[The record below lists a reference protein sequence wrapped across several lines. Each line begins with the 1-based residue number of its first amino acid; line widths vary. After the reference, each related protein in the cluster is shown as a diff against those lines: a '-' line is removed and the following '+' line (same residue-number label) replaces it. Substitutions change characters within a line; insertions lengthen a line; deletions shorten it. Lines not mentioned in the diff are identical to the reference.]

1 MMRRQRRRNTEL
13 SVRNNTY
20 VEIPMSGVRRREGEA
35 WALSAPKIDPDHK
48 ARRVPSHDSVANWI
62 GRATD
67 AELSRLFHE

>member
-1 MMRRQRRRNTEL
+1 MRRRQRLRNTEL

-20 VEIPMSGVRRREGEA
+20 VEKPMSVRCRGCEA
-35 WALSAPKIDPDHK
+35 LALRAPKLIQIIK
-48 ARRVPSHDSVANWI
+48 ARRTAGHDGIANWI